1 MTKTRRK
8 RAAAPAPKGP
18 QSGPFPYADY
28 TEALAEFQ
36 AARDS
41 GPFYGVLS
49 GSSGM
54 GKSSLLHDLAGTAD
68 AHRFQTVYLSSS
80 RANVTNVVRF
90 LAYSLRVAPCRSHL
104 ETVQTFANALRSQPG
119 PVLFF
124 GAEDSLPALRTRFE
138 GIAAQRGIALS
149 EVPIYLLD
157 VAQLRLDRP
166 DQLARLSATVAACAP
181 RLLVLDPFVRLARVD
196 ENSAAEVSAVLG
208 SLRELNR
215 LHDLAILLVHHAR
228 KSSGSSP
235 TQAFRGSGDFGA
247 WGDSNLHVTKRSG
260 ELRLAFEHRSAAPPE
275 PLRLRLAL
283 EPAPHL
289 ALLSDGAPPPVA
301 HDDLQRTLL
310 ERLLASPR
318 PHSTTELREA
328 VRRRKAD
335 VVAALGE
342 LQVAGHVERSS
353 RGWARV
359 APEPPPAADHDEPA
373 GQCSLFHA

>member
-1 MTKTRRK
+1 MDSEPFPIRRV
-8 RAAAPAPKGP
+8 ADVEPISPDQQWLIEFLWLALGVGVLGGAPKT
-18 QSGPFPYADY
+18 FKTWIA
-28 TEALAEFQ
+28 AEFAMAVATGL
-36 AARDS
+36 AAFGR
-41 GPFYGVLS
+41 FRVL
-49 GSSGM
+49 
-54 GKSSLLHDLAGTAD
+54 
-68 AHRFQTVYLSSS
+68 
-80 RANVTNVVRF
+80 
-90 LAYSLRVAPCRSHL
+90 
-104 ETVQTFANALRSQPG
+104 QPG

-124 GAEDSLPALRTRFE
+124 GAEDSLSALRTRFE
-138 GIAAQRGIALS
+138 GIALQRGIALS

-157 VAQLRLDRP
+157 VAQLRLDRA

-196 ENSAAEVSAVLG
+196 ENSAAEVSGVLG

-215 LHDLAILLVHHAR
+215 THDLAILLVHHAR

-247 WGDSNLHVTKRSG
+247 WGDSNLHVTKRGG
-260 ELRLAFEHRSAAPPE
+260 ELRLAFEHRSAAAPE
-275 PLRLRLAL
+275 PLRLHLAL

-289 ALLSDGAPPPVA
+289 ALLGDGAPPVA
-301 HDDLQRTLL
+301 QDDLQRTLL

-342 LQVAGHVERSS
+342 LQAAGHVERSS
-353 RGWARV
+353 RGWARK
-359 APEPPPAADHDEPA
+359 APGPPSAVDDDDDDEPA
-373 GQCSLFHA
+373 GQCSLFPA

>member
-1 MTKTRRK
+1 MDSEPFPIQRV
-8 RAAAPAPKGP
+8 ADVEAISPDQQWLIESLWLALGVGVLGGAPKT
-18 QSGPFPYADY
+18 FKTWIAA
-28 TEALAEFQ
+28 ELALAVATGL
-36 AARDS
+36 AAFGR
-41 GPFYGVLS
+41 FRVL
-49 GSSGM
+49 
-54 GKSSLLHDLAGTAD
+54 
-68 AHRFQTVYLSSS
+68 
-80 RANVTNVVRF
+80 
-90 LAYSLRVAPCRSHL
+90 
-104 ETVQTFANALRSQPG
+104 QPG